1 MTPATKADTEATD
14 RAFVASPLMGV
25 GKLAG
30 TLVVL
35 VASAVFGGPFLEE
48 GMATGGIPRWSPYFL
63 AVVAV
68 GAFFVVGAAMWLW
81 YRFVRLEV
89 QADRVA
95 FRYPITWAGTGRGG
109 LIIAGM
115 AVIIIGVTANPP
127 IWFALVIGAL
137 SIVMALGRGI
147 AQFLERRSGGGYD
160 LKTSVAGEIP
170 QANLRSV
177 RRWPAPGGRLLGY
190 GSVAI
195 GYEDQAGNEGAIMLH
210 GLAEADE
217 AVAAV
222 RRLIVPPA
230 DSVDHSPNSS
240 QDSA

>member
-1 MTPATKADTEATD
+1 MVPETTLTTKAADDT
-14 RAFVASPLMGV
+14 FVASPVLGV

-30 TLVVL
+30 TLVVI
-35 VASAVFGGPFLEE
+35 VGSAVIGGPYLQD
-48 GMATGGIPRWSPYFL
+48 GMASGGIPKWSPYFL

-68 GAFFVVGAAMWLW
+68 SAFFVVAAAMWLW

-89 QADRVA
+89 HPDGVT

-115 AVIIIGVTANPP
+115 AVIIIGITASPT
-127 IWFALVIGAL
+127 IWFAVVIGVL

-147 AQFLERRSGGGYD
+147 AQFLERRPGGGYD
-160 LKTSVAGEIP
+160 LKTSVTGTVP
-170 QANLRSV
+170 KANLRSV
-177 RRWPAPGGRLLGY
+177 RRWPSPVGRLLGY

-195 GYEDQAGNEGAIMLH
+195 GYRDEAGQEGAIMLH
-210 GLAEADE
+210 GLARAD
-217 AVAAV
+217 AAV
-222 RRLIVPPA
+222 DAIRHLVPPHASA
-230 DSVDHSPNSS
+230 DDHSPDGS